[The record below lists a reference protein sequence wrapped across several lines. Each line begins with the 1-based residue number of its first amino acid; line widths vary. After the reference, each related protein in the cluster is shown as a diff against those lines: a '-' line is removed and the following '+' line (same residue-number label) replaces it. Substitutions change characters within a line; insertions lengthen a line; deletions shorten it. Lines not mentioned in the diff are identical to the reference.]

1 VLASTRSVAY
11 PREVQYLE
19 FLARVHE
26 LLTGPP
32 YLEIGIRH
40 GDSLALARGRAAGV
54 DPEFEL
60 RVDLPDS
67 VELFAETSDEYF
79 DRKDPLA
86 PLGGRRVGYSFID
99 GMHLAE
105 FALRDFMGV
114 ERISPWT
121 GVIVFDDI
129 LPRTIEEANR
139 DRRTRAWTG
148 DVYKVL
154 GILARHRPD
163 LICLRVGT
171 QPTGLLLVLGLDPS
185 NRTLSMRQD
194 ALLEQMVVP
203 DPQDVP
209 AEIIERRGVLDP
221 EAVLASRAWPV
232 LRDLRDQD
240 SSRRA
245 GIRDLRRAVHKD
257 LGRVSPSALR
267 RLLPA

>member
-1 VLASTRSVAY
+1 VLR
-11 PREVQYLE
+11 
-19 FLARVHE
+19 HE
-26 LLTGPP
+26 LLKNLHRLLQPRT
-32 YLEIGIRH
+32 YLEIGVRK
-40 GDSLALARGRAAGV
+40 GKSLTLSRTRTIAI
-54 DPEFEL
+54 DPFFEIDREVL
-60 RVDLPDS
+60 CDLHL
-67 VELFAETSDEYF
+67 VRTTSDEF
-79 DRKDPLA
+79 FARRHPLA
-86 PLGGRRVGYSFID
+86 HFDEPTIDLAFID

-105 FALRDFMGV
+105 FALRDFIGV
-114 ERISPWT
+114 ERLSPWT

-129 LPRTIEEANR
+129 LPRTVEEANR

-185 NRTLSMRQD
+185 NRALSLRQD

-209 AEIIERRGVLDP
+209 ADVIERRGVLEP

-232 LRDLRDQD
+232 LRDLRDQGT
-240 SSRRA
+240 SRRA